1 MTSNRGPARA
11 RRAAARTVRTLVAE
25 GILDRARDA
34 AAIDRL
40 TDLALLL
47 DEITGERTVTCPGC
61 ATDVPVGAD
70 TVAVVRVSRELR
82 AWWQAIRRRRE
93 AVSQGVTLDSLFAD
107 LDTDLR
113 THPQ

>member
-1 MTSNRGPARA
+1 MKF
-11 RRAAARTVRTLVAE
+11 
-25 GILDRARDA
+25 
-34 AAIDRL
+34 
-40 TDLALLL
+40 
-47 DEITGERTVTCPGC
+47 
-61 ATDVPVGAD
+61 AD